1 MQTSR
6 LLAEIEVGVDLP
18 YYTAQPEGL
27 GHIAGISN
35 ETIYNGVHERG
46 DFKQGG
52 SRDSGGESKKVEQK
66 AAKETKGRVR
76 LEA

>member
-1 MQTSR
+1 
-6 LLAEIEVGVDLP
+6 
-18 YYTAQPEGL
+18 L
-27 GHIAGISN
+27 GHIAGVGYEFIN
-35 ETIYNGVHERG
+35 YGVHERG